1 MPQHF
6 DDAPGLC
13 HEPDAETQ
21 QYRLNHTMVRIK
33 DPEKSLDF
41 YTQALGMRLI
51 RKLDFEDMQFTLYFL
66 GYLPEGHESKVP
78 SDPQERT
85 TYNFGRE
92 ALVELT
98 HNWGD
103 ENDPNKQFHNGNEEP
118 KGYGHIGVAV
128 PDVESACQRLE
139 NLGVPFQKQ
148 PNDGNMKGIA
158 FVRDPDGYWVELFQP
173 DSLAKMG
180 RA

>member
-13 HEPDAETQ
+13 HEPDDETRK
-21 QYRLNHTMVRIK
+21 YRLNHTMVRIK

-41 YTQALGMRLI
+41 YTRALGMRLI
-51 RKLDFEDMQFTLYFL
+51 RRLDFEEMQFTLYFL
-66 GYLPEGHESKVP
+66 GYVPEEREDEVP
-78 SDPQERT
+78 SDPKART

-92 ALVELT
+92 ALMELT

-103 ENDPNKQFHNGNEEP
+103 ENDPEKQFHNGNDDP
-118 KGYGHIGVAV
+118 KGYGHIGIAV
-128 PDVESACQRLE
+128 PDVDRACERLE
-139 NLGVPFQKQ
+139 QLGVAFQKR
-148 PNDGNMKGIA
+148 PNDGSMKGIA

-173 DSLAKMG
+173 DSLEKMG

>member
-13 HEPDAETQ
+13 HEPDAETR

-41 YTQALGMRLI
+41 YTRALGMRLI
-51 RKLDFEDMQFTLYFL
+51 RRLDFEDMQFTLYFL
-66 GYLPEGHESKVP
+66 GYVPEGRESEVP

-92 ALVELT
+92 ALIELT

-103 ENDPNKQFHNGNEEP
+103 EKDPQKQFHNGNEEP

-128 PDVESACQRLE
+128 PDVDRACERLDQM
-139 NLGVPFQKQ
+139 GVAFQKR
-148 PNDGNMKGIA
+148 PNDGKMKGIA